1 MKLNYERA
9 IALGLIAQCF
19 ERTIYQ
25 RWRKLQGQSPT
36 SWSGQDQTHFPLLTI
51 VILSV
56 EVDWFFLLDSRAPP
70 PPAMSTGATGKAGIR
85 TRNPRVVHETVQ
97 RPCQTHSFHTDAS
110 EVQHMEEG
118 LIKLLDDFNSGK
130 LRAFG
135 NLIFLTT
142 GSPGTNIFSWLNLEN
157 KITRHFY

>member
-1 MKLNYERA
+1 
-9 IALGLIAQCF
+9 
-19 ERTIYQ
+19 
-25 RWRKLQGQSPT
+25 
-36 SWSGQDQTHFPLLTI
+36 
-51 VILSV
+51 
-56 EVDWFFLLDSRAPP
+56 
-70 PPAMSTGATGKAGIR
+70 MSTGATGKAGIR

-135 NLIFLTT
+135 NFIFLTT
-142 GSPGTNIFSWLNLEN
+142 GSPSTNIFSWLNLEN
-157 KITRHFY
+157 NNNNNWAFLLSHPSLLSLIFSALCRWILGKVLMLDSNCGSYEFGAPNLSSAVHYNHFTAEHSRIFFPASSVCCV